1 MLILALLAAA
11 AEPGD
16 GKIMMQDD
24 WQSLAI
30 YGVGGGAAGPLY
42 LQVHAGDL
50 DGDGSPDDAVVKLVC
65 AGGQVRQA
73 HYLLTAGGGGGSGGS
88 GGSGM
93 RRQHSGTTI
102 VKEWGPATPQ
112 LREIKPSYDV
122 KTVKSARVAQDGWTE
137 LTLARSDGLCGATEA
152 AAATI
157 VKSKSNITNN

>member
-16 GKIMMQDD
+16 GKTMMQDD

-30 YGVGGGAAGPLY
+30 YGVGGGAGGPLY

-50 DGDGSPDDAVVKLVC
+50 DGDGSPDDAVLKLVC
-65 AGGQVRQA
+65 AGGRLRQA
-73 HYLLTAGGGGGSGGS
+73 QYLLT

-93 RRQHSGTTI
+93 RRQHAPVKI
-102 VKEWGPATPQ
+102 VKEWGPTTPQ
-112 LREIKPSYDV
+112 LREIRPSYDV

-137 LTLARSDGLCGATEA
+137 LVLAKSDGLCGAAEA
-152 AAATI
+152 AAANI
-157 VKSKSNITNN
+157 VKSKSNISNN